1 MPMTAA
7 SLTSKLIAELGAA
20 TDGAMQSDVLG
31 KIAKAIVD
39 EIQQNATV
47 SVSVP
52 ATGLVAPN
60 GPVTGAATGTGTI
73 S

>member
-1 MPMTAA
+1 MPLTAS
-7 SLTSKLIAELGAA
+7 SLTDRLIAELGPA
-20 TDGAMQSDVLG
+20 TDSSMQSDVLG

-39 EIQQNATV
+39 EIKANAVV

-60 GPVTGAATGTGTI
+60 GPVTGAASGTG
-73 S
+73 SVS